1 MNEYA
6 REKFEDAIYTDLNIY
21 TDESDA
27 MIALF
32 IFEDEMEDINN
43 AIAQVAGDEGVKVDL
58 MNALRFALGGV

>member
-6 REKFEDAIYTDLNIY
+6 KEKFEDAIYTDLNIY
-21 TDESDA
+21 TDEPDA

-43 AIAQVAGDEGVKVDL
+43 AIAQIENDVKVDL
-58 MNALRFALGGV
+58 LNSVRFALGGL

>member
-6 REKFEDAIYTDLNIY
+6 KEKFEDAVYTDLNIY
-21 TDESDA
+21 TDEPDA

-43 AIAQVAGDEGVKVDL
+43 AIAQVEKDAKVDL
-58 MNALRFALGGV
+58 MNALKFAMGGF